1 MGEIEIGDDVTI
13 ERGLHQ
19 GKTGEVIE
27 VDTDTSMVTVEVS
40 LFGEARQT
48 KVPFGDIT
56 RISDDPDEVFGSL
69 VEQVRDALR
78 KPLETRLNHWW
89 ARKALAGVEA
99 SEGLLE
105 EFYEFRN
112 EVEESFE
119 EAVAD
124 RVVQLQAQVN
134 TSDAAAMRAWLADH
148 REALEREWSEQ
159 IDELELAL
167 RNEAFDSAEIER
179 KTDEALGMDGRPDYL
194 SDDEIALQA
203 AREMVKPLVESGLD
217 LWREARDIAVPDQE
231 E

>member
-1 MGEIEIGDDVTI
+1 MDIEIGDDVTI

-19 GKTGEVIE
+19 GKAGEVVE

-48 KVPFGDIT
+48 QVPFGDIT
-56 RISDDPDEVFGSL
+56 RISDDPDEVFGAL

-99 SEGLLE
+99 SEALLD

-112 EVEESFE
+112 DIEASFE

-124 RVVQLQAQVN
+124 RVVGLQAEVN
-134 TSDAAAMRAWLADH
+134 TSDAAAMRAWLADN

-159 IDELELAL
+159 VDQLELAL
-167 RNEAFDSAEIER
+167 RDEAFDQDEIER
-179 KTDEALGMDGRPDYL
+179 KTDQALGMDGRPDYL
-194 SDDEIALQA
+194 SDAQVELQA
-203 AREMVKPLVESGLD
+203 AREMIKPLVEDGLA
-217 LWREARDIAVPDQE
+217 LWRQARDIAFPDE
-231 E
+231 EE